1 MIGCWICLL
10 PVNEGERYHPKC
22 LLTLFGHRRCP
33 RVTLHAPS
41 VAEAIAEQ
49 SDKISISGVQDK
61 VIVDLDA
68 KGECIRPADDGRY
81 ILKVPAAAYKH
92 LPENEHLSMSLA
104 RLVGLSVPWAG
115 LVEMPDGSLA
125 YIVRRFDRT
134 STHPVTKLRQEDFC
148 SLSGRMPTQKYEASA
163 EECAALVRQ
172 HTMDAEDSSRRLF
185 LLFLF
190 SFWIG
195 NDDLHLK
202 NLSMAQSAS
211 GGYTLSMAYDLLCT
225 RLYPQLNKGMALP
238 LNGRKLHHQR
248 KDFRAFATT
257 CGLEDDEADRLIDA
271 LRAQRHDA
279 EAAIDRSAL
288 PKAFQTHY
296 RRELDKKDKA
306 LAKKI

>member
-1 MIGCWICLL
+1 MTGCWICLM
-10 PVNEGERYHPKC
+10 PVDDDQRYHPKC
-22 LLTLFGHRRCP
+22 LMTLFGHRRCP
-33 RVTLHAPS
+33 EVTLDTSS

-81 ILKVPAAAYKH
+81 ILKVSVAAYKH

-104 RLVGLSVPWAG
+104 RLVGLMVPWAG
-115 LVEMPDGSLA
+115 LVKMPDGTLA

-134 STHPVTKLRQEDFC
+134 GTASKLRQEDFC

-163 EECAALVRQ
+163 EECAALVRKYAA
-172 HTMDAEDSSRRLF
+172 DAQDSSRRLF

-202 NLSMAQSAS
+202 NLSMAQSDG
-211 GGYTLSMAYDLLCT
+211 GGYTLSMAYDLVCT
-225 RLYPQLNKGMALP
+225 RLYPQVAKGMALP
-238 LNGRKLHHQR
+238 LNVRKLHHQR
-248 KDFRAFATT
+248 TDLHAFATT
-257 CGLEDDEADRLIDA
+257 CGLGGEEADRLLDA
-271 LRAQRHDA
+271 LQTRRLDA
-279 EAAIDRSAL
+279 EAMIDRSAL
-288 PKAFQTHY
+288 PKAFQTQY
-296 RRELDKKDKA
+296 RRELNKKDKA
-306 LAKKI
+306 LARKV